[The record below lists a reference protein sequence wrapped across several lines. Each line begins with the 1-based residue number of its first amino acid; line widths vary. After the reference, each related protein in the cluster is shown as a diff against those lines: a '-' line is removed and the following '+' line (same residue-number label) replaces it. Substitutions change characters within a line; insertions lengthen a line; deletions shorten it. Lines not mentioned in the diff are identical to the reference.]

1 MVAGMLNDGP
11 LKDGDTRDLIKRTA
25 LVLFA
30 RDGLEGVSIRDI
42 VRAAGQKNTG
52 SVHYY
57 FASKE
62 ALARELAGEIAQI
75 IDTHR
80 HRRIDAMEA
89 AGGPRAVRDV
99 LDILIR
105 LPHEEPGDLGFDT
118 DMAAFVDMMM
128 AKHPDLIFEGI
139 HVELGLATRR
149 CLAHLRHMLPALP
162 SPLMEQRFRFAILYA
177 FSILSSRRSV
187 GQRPDLW
194 PPRWTEEVARQNLLD
209 TLEGLLRQPA
219 SPETMAALAPAPK
232 RPSRKR

>member
-1 MVAGMLNDGP
+1 MADENLE
-11 LKDGDTRDLIKRTA
+11 KDGDTRELIKRSA
-25 LVLFA
+25 LALFA
-30 RDGLEGVSIRDI
+30 RDGLDGVSIRDI

-62 ALARELAGEIAQI
+62 ALARELAGDIAQI
-75 IDTHR
+75 IDAYR

-89 AGGPRAVRDV
+89 AGGPRVARDV

-105 LPHEEPGDLGFDT
+105 LPHEEPGDGRFDT

-149 CLAHLRHMLPALP
+149 CLAHLRHMLPQLP
-162 SPLMEQRFRFAILYA
+162 PPLMEQRFRFAILYA

-187 GQRPDLW
+187 ARRPDLW

-219 SPETMAALAPAPK
+219 SSETMALLAPAHK